1 MGYTC
6 YHLIFTII
14 NSIIVTVGWYEH
26 MFSADTCNS
35 EVNVD
40 DTKSVTSPQGNSLV
54 VNVWML
60 CTTLKYCF
68 PTDSLESI
76 NSTQCCSV

>member
-1 MGYTC
+1 
-6 YHLIFTII
+6 
-14 NSIIVTVGWYEH
+14 

-40 DTKSVTSPQGNSLV
+40 DTKSGTSPQANSLV

-68 PTDSLESI
+68 PIDSLESI
-76 NSTQCCSV
+76 NSVKYCSV

>member
-1 MGYTC
+1 MICIDTICRPCMGYMC

-14 NSIIVTVGWYEH
+14 DSITVTVGWYEH

-40 DTKSVTSPQGNSLV
+40 DTKSVTSPQGNIALLS
-54 VNVWML
+54 M
-60 CTTLKYCF
+60 CGCF
-68 PTDSLESI
+68 VLL
-76 NSTQCCSV
+76 

>member
-1 MGYTC
+1 MC
-6 YHLIFTII
+6 YHLMFTII
-14 NSIIVTVGWYEH
+14 KSITVIVGWYEH

-40 DTKSVTSPQGNSLV
+40 DTKSVTSPQANSLV

-60 CTTLKYCF
+60 CTTLKYNCF
-68 PTDSLESI
+68 PIDSLEYM
-76 NSTQCCSV
+76 NSVQCCSV